1 MFRIQKRKRTNVPA
15 VVREPAGNKE
25 RGLMKK
31 IMTGILWIALLLSL
45 SACGGSSD
53 GEPAAE
59 EETTQT
65 VLSEETEEAKNMTE
79 NSTGMAEVGTE
90 DSEERVT
97 TDTAE
102 EEETMTELRITAG
115 GQSFTAALND
125 TEAAREFVKQLPM
138 TVTMQEL
145 NGNEKYFYLPESL
158 STDAERPDKIQS
170 GDLMLFG
177 SDCLVLFY
185 ETFSTSYSYTPL
197 GQINNAEGL
206 AEAVGSGSVEV
217 TFEMQ

>member
-1 MFRIQKRKRTNVPA
+1 MFRIQRRKRMNVSV
-15 VVREPAGNKE
+15 VVRESAGNNKE
-25 RGLMKK
+25 RGFMKK
-31 IMTGILWIALLLSL
+31 IMTGILWVALLLSL
-45 SACGGSSD
+45 SACGSSSD

-65 VLSEETEEAKNMTE
+65 VLSEETEEAEN
-79 NSTGMAEVGTE
+79 NSTGIAEVGTE

-97 TDTAE
+97 TDTAG

-115 GQSFTAALND
+115 GQSFTATLND
-125 TEAAREFVKQLPM
+125 TEAARAFVKQLPM